1 MKKTKVAA
9 LVLSLALMAG
19 CSSAPAT
26 TEAAAS
32 GTYTPGTYEATAVGF
47 GGEVKVAITFDAENV
62 TNVEITSENETPS
75 VGGAAAETLAA
86 AVMEKQ
92 SAEIDAVSGASITSG
107 AVITAVENCFAQAK
121 GESTEVTVKMAPGT
135 YTALGTGFR
144 YSERIKV
151 DVTVNET
158 EIEKIVV
165 DKENSEK
172 PAILETVI
180 DLMIPRMIENQ
191 SVAVDAICGA
201 TASSNGV
208 RMAVTDCLKQALVAG
223 GSDESAI
230 SAFQVVPAPTGVTET
245 IDTDVV
251 VVGLGGSGLTA
262 ALSAA
267 ENGAKVLVIEKTARI
282 GGNGPLTSGPTAVN
296 IPSQVA
302 TEYPEWND
310 PMTKEV
316 RVKAAGEEF
325 VDEEAFLKTWLDY
338 TTDDEGNQQAKPE
351 MVKMLIEQS
360 GEVADWL
367 MDNYGFQF
375 DVAAGF
381 AGNVWAVCVNHSG
394 AKALT
399 QGMYDGAVKQLTDM
413 GGEYMLETEGTEL
426 IMDGDAVVGVKA
438 VSKADGTEYVIN
450 AKEVIL
456 ATGGFAA
463 NAEMTTKYLS
473 DKYYPLSGEWK
484 LFGQHQN
491 DGKMIESAINNG
503 AGTYNIGVTPCVHNA
518 GSVSFLSGY
527 EPIAIE
533 GAVGWQTQRQA
544 YYSVADIPMSLG
556 NDPAAFNVNKNG
568 VRFANEEKTSMFDP
582 WKAGNIYYSIYSE
595 ERLKDIAETGFTE
608 AYTGPSGSYL
618 GYYGTAIPTGVALP
632 EMFDVLADAE
642 NSGIVVSAA
651 TLDELAGKLNID
663 AAVLADTV
671 AKYNDA
677 CEAGVDEEFGKGE
690 AHLVAVGEGP
700 YYAVKMAP
708 YCYATC
714 GGLDVNENLQVL
726 AKDGVTPIK
735 GLYAVG
741 TDSSGVLYT
750 EHDAYVDYGGA
761 AMGWSYT
768 SGKVAGAHA
777 AAEAA
782 K

>member
-9 LVLSLALMAG
+9 LVLSLAMIAG
-19 CSSAPAT
+19 CTSTASSAAPSAT
-26 TEAAAS
+26 

-47 GGEVKVAITFDAENV
+47 GGEVKVTMTFDAENV
-62 TNVEITSENETPS
+62 TDVKIEAGSETPS

-92 SAEIDAVSGASITSG
+92 SAEIDTVSGASITSG
-107 AVITAVENCFAQAK
+107 AVKTAVENCFAQAK
-121 GESTEVTVKMAPGT
+121 GESTEVAVKMAPGT

-180 DLMIPRMIENQ
+180 DLMVPRMIENQ

-223 GSDESAI
+223 GSEESAI

-245 IDTDVV
+245 LDTDVL
-251 VVGLGGSGLTA
+251 VVGLGGAGLTA
-262 ALSAA
+262 AISAA

-282 GGNGPLTSGPTAVN
+282 GGNGPLTSGPTAIN

-302 TEYPEWND
+302 TEYPEWTD
-310 PMTKEV
+310 PLTKEV
-316 RVKAAGEEF
+316 RVKAAGEKF
-325 VDEEAFLKTWLDY
+325 VDEEAFLNTWLEY
-338 TTDDEGNQQAKPE
+338 TTCNGVQQAKPE

-360 GEVADWL
+360 GETADWL
-367 MDNYGFQF
+367 MDSYGFQF

-399 QGMYDGAVKQLTDM
+399 QGFYDGAVEKLVEM

-426 IMDGDAVVGVKA
+426 IMDGDAVVGAKA
-438 VSKADGTEYVIN
+438 VSKADGTEYIIN

-473 DKYYPLSGEWK
+473 DEYYPLSGEWK

-491 DGKMIESAINNG
+491 DGKMIESAIQNG
-503 AGTYNIGVTPCVHNA
+503 AGTFNIGVTPCVHNA
-518 GSVSFLSGY
+518 GSVSYLSGY

-533 GAVGWQTQRQA
+533 GAIGWQTQRQA
-544 YYSVADIPMSLG
+544 YYSVADIPASLG
-556 NDPAAFNVNKNG
+556 NDNAAFNVNKKG

-595 ERLKDIAETGFTE
+595 ERLKEIAENGFTE
-608 AYTGPSGSYL
+608 PYTGPSGSYL

-642 NSGIVVSAA
+642 NSGIVVKAD
-651 TLDELAGKLNID
+651 TMEELAGKLGID
-663 AAVLADTV
+663 AAVLTDTV
-671 AKYNDA
+671 AKYNSA
-677 CEAGVDEEFGKGE
+677 CEAGVDEEFGK
-690 AHLVAVGEGP
+690 AANHLVAVGDGP

-714 GGLDVNENLQVL
+714 GGLDVNESLQVL
-726 AKDGVTPIK
+726 GTDGTTPIK

-768 SGKVAGAHA
+768 SGRVAGAHA